1 LYQGWL
7 DTGTKGS
14 AIAVAARVKRAGKE
28 FVGQQRELYLV
39 EQQPG
44 EESPYERLLGDAMAG
59 DGPLFTREDAVEAAW
74 AVVDPVLKAHHPVL
88 PYRRRGWGPTQSSP
102 RMAVGIIPDPRRRPD
117 DRPAAGPL
125 LPGLTAVSCMACTV
139 LALGAGAV

>member
-1 LYQGWL
+1 MYQGWL

-59 DGPLFTREDAVEAAW
+59 DGPLFTREDAVEATW

-88 PYRRRGWGPTQSSP
+88 PYRRRGWGADAIIA
-102 RMAVGIIPDPRRRPD
+102 AVGCWHNP
-117 DRPAAGPL
+117 GPEEA
-125 LPGLTAVSCMACTV
+125 PG
-139 LALGAGAV
+139 